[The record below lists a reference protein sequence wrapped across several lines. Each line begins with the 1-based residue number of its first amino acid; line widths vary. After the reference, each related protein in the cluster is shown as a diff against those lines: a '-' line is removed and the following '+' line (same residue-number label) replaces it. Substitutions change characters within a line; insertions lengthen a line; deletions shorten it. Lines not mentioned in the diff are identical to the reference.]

1 MPHIKQEDNA
11 LAKDQPSPVKGA
23 YKLPALRVLSEITS
37 SLSSDNNLEDLLERF
52 LETMIK
58 LAGAQAGAVRVV
70 SAEGTHMRLVGAIGL
85 PDEVLEREMD
95 ITVECGVCGSATR
108 EQLIHETTDMHVCR
122 ENTGLSFFG
131 DECRHVIAVPLRH
144 KGKTL
149 GVYNLYMSTDTPIP
163 EEVSLLFFSIS
174 EHLGMALENARLTR
188 ENLRITLMSERQMLA
203 NEVHDSLAQT
213 LAYAKMRISLLR
225 ETINQQDQALANKF
239 LNDVDGALET
249 AYDGLRELLA
259 QFRFRMDPRGL
270 VPAVQDLIQN
280 FCGKTDAEVHFDNR
294 APHLNLNPDQE
305 VQVFHIIQEALANI
319 CKHAHARQ
327 VKVIIESTTSLNT
340 VTIEDDGVGL
350 YSKAPDQSGLHFG
363 LNIMKERAQ
372 SLKGELMVE
381 ARAGAGTRVLLT
393 FPATTRHVKRK

>member
-1 MPHIKQEDNA
+1 MPRIKEDNA
-11 LAKDQPSPVKGA
+11 FAKDQPSPAQGS
-23 YKLPALRVLSEITS
+23 YKLPALRVLSEITT

-85 PDEVLEREMD
+85 PEDVLEREMD
-95 ITVECGVCGSATR
+95 ITVECGVCGLATR
-108 EQLIHETTDMHVCR
+108 DQLIQETTNMHVCR

-149 GVYNLYMSTDTPIP
+149 GVYNLYMSTDAPIP

-225 ETINQQDQALANKF
+225 ETINQQDQTLANKF

-280 FCGKTDAEVHFDNR
+280 FCGKTDAEIHFNHR
-294 APHLNLNPDQE
+294 APHLNLTPDQE

-327 VKVIIESTTSLNT
+327 VQVTIESTANLNT
-340 VTIEDDGVGL
+340 IAIEDDGVGL
-350 YSKAPDQSGLHFG
+350 YSKAADQAGLHFG

-381 ARAGAGTRVLLT
+381 ARAGAGTRVVLT
-393 FPATTRHVKRK
+393 FPATTRQVKRK